1 MQADMHG
8 KLHAALEDGFFLF
21 PFEQQ
26 QQPNIYYDT
35 TTDQEDRPC
44 FSFGST
50 ISPRSWHF
58 EKSDKIA
65 SSQLQNLV
73 HTQPIHLIN
82 PQILFNEEFLNLE
95 NIDSQPISKETK
107 TTKDC
112 TMATGPERGK
122 KSSESTRSSSL
133 SSLFLMMNPHLRS
146 THHSITMITFKRAT
160 EMEMISIL
168 VTQ

>member
-122 KSSESTRSSSL
+122 RALKVPDPL
-133 SSLFLMMNPHLRS
+133 HYHLFFLMMNPHLRS

>member
-50 ISPRSWHF
+50 ISL
-58 EKSDKIA
+58 EVGILKS
-65 SSQLQNLV
+65 L
-73 HTQPIHLIN
+73 
-82 PQILFNEEFLNLE
+82 
-95 NIDSQPISKETK
+95 TK
-107 TTKDC
+107 
-112 TMATGPERGK
+112 
-122 KSSESTRSSSL
+122 L
-133 SSLFLMMNPHLRS
+133 PHLSCR
-146 THHSITMITFKRAT
+146 TWFIHNQFI
-160 EMEMISIL
+160 
-168 VTQ
+168 